1 MFPYKTEQ
9 WQTPKSKDQ
18 KLLPGDNIWIHGGKY
33 AGHRGIVVKL
43 TRMMVYVKLGDG
55 RENVRVWQCN
65 VDVVAPKTEMT
76 GGIIQGSD
84 GNDEATVKRLQEE
97 LKYVRDQLD
106 HVTNLLNKLTMDK
119 GSKS

>member
-1 MFPYKTEQ
+1 M
-9 WQTPKSKDQ
+9 
-18 KLLPGDNIWIHGGKY
+18 
-33 AGHRGIVVKL
+33 KL

-65 VDVVAPKTEMT
+65 VDVAAPKTEMT

-97 LKYVRDQLD
+97 LKSVRDQLD

>member
-55 RENVRVWQCN
+55 LENVRVWQCN
-65 VDVVAPKTEMT
+65 VDVVAPRTKMT
-76 GGIIQGSD
+76 GGIIQVSD
-84 GNDEATVKRLQEE
+84 GNDEDTVKRLQEE
-97 LKYVRDQLD
+97 LKSVRDQLD
-106 HVTNLLNKLTMDK
+106 HVTNLLKKLTMDK
-119 GSKS
+119 GNKN